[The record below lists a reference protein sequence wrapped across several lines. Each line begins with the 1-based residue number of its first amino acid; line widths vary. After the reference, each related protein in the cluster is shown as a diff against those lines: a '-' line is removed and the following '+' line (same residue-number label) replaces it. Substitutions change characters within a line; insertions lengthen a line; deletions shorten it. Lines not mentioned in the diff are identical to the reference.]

1 LKEYSPSNYQCSEK
15 TLSSVRGIKEY
26 NLFYPYIDDFRDF
39 SNSLQLKYEFKEILL
54 ELIR

>member
-15 TLSSVRGIKEY
+15 TLKNVRGIKEY
-26 NLFYPYIDDFRDF
+26 NLFYPYIDDFRNF